1 MPHQRLT
8 RTWVQ
13 TYTSGYAN
21 IMLHAH
27 PRPSSDGRAR
37 SSRCC
42 AARSCWHHLTPL
54 CTCVLP
60 YARHAVCFTASRT
73 CATRL
78 PRADKRRKRPAQTVE
93 QTRVQRAALWQHGT
107 SLALASRRASSE
119 SPSAAE
125 PCAYNKRASKRERER
140 RQRHSRCGRGGHRDS
155 HAAIMDAWAAALRT
169 AHGPAG
175 SDAAGPQ
182 LAARWSIVAAQ
193 ASRVGSRGRRRHC
206 LAANSVGEDAAGI
219 GRGWKQDR
227 AEGRPSRRPRAPGGG
242 VR

>member
-125 PCAYNKRASKRERER
+125 PCAYNKPASERER
-140 RQRHSRCGRGGHRDS
+140 DVRGTVGAGGEDTGTAMQLSWMRGQQPCALHTGPLGAMLPGPSWPPGGQSSPPKRPVWAV
-155 HAAIMDAWAAALRT
+155 AAGAVTAWLRT
-169 AHGPAG
+169 ASART
-175 SDAAGPQ
+175 Q
-182 LAARWSIVAAQ
+182 LA
-193 ASRVGSRGRRRHC
+193 
-206 LAANSVGEDAAGI
+206 
-219 GRGWKQDR
+219 
-227 AEGRPSRRPRAPGGG
+227 
-242 VR
+242 